1 MRAGTIIRWTLGL
14 VLALVG
20 IGVAVLAA
28 GYWNATRD
36 PIVRRVTIP
45 LANWPAETPPF
56 TILLVSDT
64 HVAGPDM
71 PPERLSRVVTQLN
84 ALRPDLVVI
93 AGDLVSEKSL
103 ATRVYTPQQVVAPLL
118 GFRGRLGIVV
128 VMGNHDHWFDPEHI
142 RAALEAGGVPVL
154 RNQAVM
160 RGPLVIGGVDD
171 EYTGHDDLPATFAA
185 MDALSQSAPRIL
197 VSHGPDVVPQLPQPV
212 DLVLAGH
219 MHCGQIVLPFHG
231 AIGYPS
237 RYGARF
243 ACGDITDHGQR
254 LLVGAGLG
262 TSIVPLRYGAPPDV
276 WLVTLGPR
284 DAASAAH

>member
-1 MRAGTIIRWTLGL
+1 MRFATIARWTLGI
-14 VLALVG
+14 VLALVVL
-20 IGVAVLAA
+20 GVAVIGK

-45 LANWPAETPPF
+45 LADWPADTPPF
-56 TILLVSDT
+56 SILLVSDT

-71 PPERLSRVVTQLN
+71 PPERLARIVRQLN
-84 ALRPDLVVI
+84 ALKPDLVVI
-93 AGDLVSEKSL
+93 AGDLISEKSS
-103 ATRVYTPQQVVAPLL
+103 ASHSYTAEQVVAPLL
-118 GFRGRLGIVV
+118 GFRGRLGSLAVL
-128 VMGNHDHWFDPEHI
+128 GNHDYWFDPAQI

-154 RNQAVM
+154 RNQAVQ
-160 RGPLVIGGVDD
+160 RGPLIIGGVDD
-171 EYTGHDDLPATFAA
+171 EHTQHDDLNATYAA
-185 MDALSQSAPRIL
+185 MDALSRTAPRIL
-197 VSHGPDVVPQLPQPV
+197 LSHGPDIVPKLPQPV

-219 MHCGQIVLPFHG
+219 MHCGQVVLPFYG

-237 RYGARF
+237 PYGARF
-243 ACGDITDHGQR
+243 ACGDMTDNGQR

-284 DAASAAH
+284 